1 MRFSIFRRTPN
12 QRFNHIPIYYDPNKE
27 RLEELEANAKV
38 DLGVKK
44 KTDYHETMKGSMH
57 RYAHQHR
64 SATTFANNEKKKS
77 NIRIV
82 VILSILFGVA
92 YLLLK
97 HTETFVEAFMKR

>member
-1 MRFSIFRRTPN
+1 MFKRTAH
-12 QRFNHIPIYYDPNKE
+12 QRFNHIPIYYDPEKE
-27 RLEELEANAKV
+27 RLEELEANAQV
-38 DLGVKK
+38 ELGIKKEK
-44 KTDYHETMKGSMH
+44 KTDYHQTMKGSMH

-82 VILSILFGVA
+82 VILSFLFVVA

-97 HTETFVEAFMKR
+97 HTETFVEAFLKQ